1 MSGPLSGIRVIDVSN
16 VLAGPVAG
24 QVLGDYGAEVIK
36 IEHPQHLDG
45 LRNLGKQIDGTGIW
59 WKVIS
64 RNKKVVGLNIGC
76 EEGQEV
82 FRKLVGSCDVVI
94 ENFRPGTMEKWN
106 LDFPSIASIN
116 NRVILLRITGFGQ
129 DGTYANRPAFGTLIE
144 AMSGFAQSMGE
155 ANGPPVLPPLGLA
168 DSLAGISG
176 ALAVVMALYHRD
188 RNGGSGLGQEIDLS
202 ILEPLVSIMS
212 PQPSVYDKTGEL
224 PARMG
229 NKSDLNAPRNLYR
242 TRDGKWIAMSTSTT
256 QIAERVMR
264 CIGHGEVC
272 DQEWFSSGQGRVERA
287 DLLDGLVAEWV
298 AQRDRDQV
306 IELFEEAQ
314 AAVGPVYSVA
324 ELMADPHAIS
334 RGIFQRV
341 PDDELGSVLMPGL
354 LFRMSQTPGEI
365 RFAGKKPGSDTLS
378 VLADIGVSEEDLV
391 ELRSIGVI

>member
-264 CIGHGEVC
+264 CIGHGKVC

>member
-116 NRVILLRITGFGQ
+116 KRVILLRITGFGQ

>member
-116 NRVILLRITGFGQ
+116 KRVILLRITGFGQ

-264 CIGHGEVC
+264 CIGHGKVC

>member
-36 IEHPQHLDG
+36 IEHPHHLDG

-116 NRVILLRITGFGQ
+116 KRVILLRITGFGQ

>member
-36 IEHPQHLDG
+36 IEHPHHLDG

>member
-36 IEHPQHLDG
+36 IEHPHHLDG

-264 CIGHGEVC
+264 CIGHGKVC